1 MADPKTSKTV
11 ETRLARTEDLTRIKE
26 LLSAYREELAAPVAD
41 PISLGNLGQEGP
53 LYLLVAQRGEEL
65 VGVLAAHRCHDL
77 RHSSPFLLLTDI
89 YVRGPCRRQ
98 GVASALMKEVEDL
111 ARSLGCGEISLI
123 VAHINNAALITAARA
138 GFHKHDEILITRS
151 LD

>member
-1 MADPKTSKTV
+1 MADPTTITK
-11 ETRLARTEDLTRIKE
+11 TRLATTEDMTLIE
-26 LLSAYREELAAPVAD
+26 GLLSAYREELAAPAPD
-41 PISLGNLGQEGP
+41 PIVFGDLGEEGP
-53 LYLLVAQRGEEL
+53 LFLLVAQQGEEL

-77 RHSSPFLLLTDI
+77 RRSSPFLLLTDI
-89 YVRGPCRRQ
+89 YVRGPYRRQ
-98 GVASALMKEVEDL
+98 GVASALMKRVEGL
-111 ARSLGCGEISLI
+111 ARSLGCGEMSLI